1 MSSRYN
7 VGNILPNEQAV
18 VQFKY
23 GQLHRWQGDNLRF
36 HLPTTIAPRYGDPS
50 ASRLAPHQVPEYALS
65 ASHGF
70 TLVVRIEGALAQAD
84 FDCPSHPV
92 AVSTSSG
99 AAREISLSGG
109 SVLMDRDFV
118 LVLKE
123 PAESIVEGL
132 CAPDD
137 EEHVVLASFHPVFP
151 EDVPESPRC
160 VKLVVDCSGSMGGD
174 SIAQAKAALREIV
187 SLLKPSDF
195 FNLITFGSTFNLL
208 FAKPVIASED
218 NIRTAA
224 RFVEQID
231 ASMGGTEIG
240 AALNAAYR
248 CGKVNGLSSDLLL
261 ITDGEV
267 WNHEQIVEDA
277 RKSGHRIF
285 TVGVGSA
292 VSEAFVRRIA
302 ETTLGACE
310 LVSPRENMSERI
322 VRHFRRID
330 QLKVQSVQIEWP
342 SDPICQVPGE
352 VETMYAGDTL
362 HVFGWLREPP
372 TGKVG
377 LVMTFEDGRT
387 VTQKV
392 SISAKLAD
400 SEELLTDLP
409 RVAVHTRLPTL
420 ESKEATE
427 LAGRYQLVTEHTSCV
442 LVFERDEDQ
451 KSGEVPALRKVL
463 QILAAGWGGM
473 GSVECC
479 NMALEAPVLHKNAM
493 LADFKE
499 AGLHDRDMDYLD
511 VPAFLRRQAPTGFD
525 YLVSSLNARY
535 PETTTAELDIATIA
549 ELVALGLDPGVA
561 DALLDLISKRVTE
574 RDIVAVFLAI
584 LSGSDYGKGFS
595 RHVKRLIRVAD
606 KQTELS
612 FSVIGIV
619 GGIIESI

>member
-1 MSSRYN
+1 
-7 VGNILPNEQAV
+7 
-18 VQFKY
+18 
-23 GQLHRWQGDNLRF
+23 
-36 HLPTTIAPRYGDPS
+36 
-50 ASRLAPHQVPEYALS
+50 
-65 ASHGF
+65 
-70 TLVVRIEGALAQAD
+70 
-84 FDCPSHPV
+84 
-92 AVSTSSG
+92 
-99 AAREISLSGG
+99 
-109 SVLMDRDFV
+109 MDRDFV

-352 VETMYAGDTL
+352 VETVYAGDTL

-535 PETTTAELDIATIA
+535 PETTTVELDIATIA